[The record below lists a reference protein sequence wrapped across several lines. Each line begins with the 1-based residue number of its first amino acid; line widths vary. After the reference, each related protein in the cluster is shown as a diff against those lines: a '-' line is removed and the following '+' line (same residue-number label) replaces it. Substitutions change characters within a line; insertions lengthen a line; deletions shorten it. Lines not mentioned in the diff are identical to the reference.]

1 MKVGDLVRVK
11 KENIMIAVDPMT
23 PLRDCLDNKLAII
36 SSLPSPASKLSICS
50 VIPLGQKEPV
60 PVLMEYLYPVSI
72 EEQLAKEIGD
82 MTDEEVEK
90 NVKKYF
96 QREEHPPECPW
107 YKDWHSCNCGLFDNK
122 ENKDRVGDHK

>member
-1 MKVGDLVRVK
+1 VKVGDLVRVK

-36 SSLPSPASKLSICS
+36 SSLPSPTSKLSICS

-82 MTDEEVEK
+82 MTDEEVEE

-107 YKDWHSCNCGLFDNK
+107 YKDWHSCNCGLFDK
-122 ENKDRVGDHK
+122 ENKE

>member
-1 MKVGDLVRVK
+1 MKVGDLVRVR
-11 KENIMIAVDPMT
+11 KENIMIAVDPM
-23 PLRDCLDNKLAII
+23 PRLRDCLDNNLAII
-36 SSLPSPASKLSICS
+36 SSLPSPTSKLSICS

-107 YKDWHSCNCGLFDNK
+107 HKDWHSCNCGLFDK
-122 ENKDRVGDHK
+122 ENKE

>member
-1 MKVGDLVRVK
+1 MKVGDLVRVR
-11 KENIMIAVDPMT
+11 KENIMIAVDPT

-36 SSLPSPASKLSICS
+36 SSLPSPTSKLSICS
-50 VIPLGQKEPV
+50 VIPLGQKEPM

-96 QREEHPPECPW
+96 QGEEHPPECPW
-107 YKDWHSCNCGLFDNK
+107 YKDWHTCNCGLFDK
-122 ENKDRVGDHK
+122 ENKE

>member
-11 KENIMIAVDPMT
+11 KENIMIAVDPM

-36 SSLPSPASKLSICS
+36 SSLPSPTSKLSICS

-60 PVLMEYLYPVSI
+60 PVLMEHLYPVSI

-122 ENKDRVGDHK
+122 ENKE

>member
-1 MKVGDLVRVK
+1 MKVGDLVRVR
-11 KENIMIAVDPMT
+11 KENMMIAVDPI
-23 PLRDCLDNKLAII
+23 PPGESRPGAWRSSSSLRDRFLAFCKEEGIEGGRDCLDNKLAII
-36 SSLPSPASKLSICS
+36 SSLPSPTSKLSICS

-82 MTDEEVEK
+82 MTDEEVEE

-96 QREEHPPECPW
+96 R
-107 YKDWHSCNCGLFDNK
+107 
-122 ENKDRVGDHK
+122 